1 MAAQKHDDSGFT
13 RAWCVAGL
21 VVSWFVGIGALLAG
35 GICVYLEKRDG
46 TARHIVMSH
55 MWREILPL
63 GLNILGN
70 IIPTTWLQ
78 RHWAVS

>member
-1 MAAQKHDDSGFT
+1 MAVQKHDDSVFT
-13 RAWCVAGL
+13 RAWCVFGL

-35 GICVYLEKRDG
+35 GICVYLEQRDG
-46 TARHIVMSH
+46 NAPHIILSH

-70 IIPTTWLQ
+70 VVPTTCL
-78 RHWAVS
+78 RPYLAVF